1 MILVT
6 GGTGHLGNVLVR
18 ELIAEGE
25 SVRVLVYPGE
35 DTKALD
41 ELDVELVYGDVR
53 DPEAVEKAV
62 TGVDSVFHMAGI
74 VAIVSDHPELLEAVN
89 VQGTRNIVN
98 ACIAAGVR
106 RLVYTSSI
114 HALQDIPHGTVI
126 DEKVPFDPVNA
137 VGAYGKSKA
146 KASLAVLE
154 GVARGLDAVICCPTG
169 VYGPYDFR
177 PSRTG
182 RLLLNAYIKGRQS
195 LPEGSY
201 DFVDVRDIARGEIL
215 AWRHGKKGET
225 YILAGEKLSLGNMVK
240 LVQKL
245 VGRKIAVFRIP
256 MWMCR
261 LASKFIY
268 IGYRITGK
276 EPLVTAESL
285 SIVRSNC
292 VITSKKAE
300 REIGFTHR
308 PPADTVRDTIA
319 WFTRAGKLLP
329 ETGGGRKRRGV

>member
-1 MILVT
+1 LKGLPGGWTRSCCPPGCT
-6 GGTGHLGNVLVR
+6 GPL
-18 ELIAEGE
+18 
-25 SVRVLVYPGE
+25 
-35 DTKALD
+35 
-41 ELDVELVYGDVR
+41 
-53 DPEAVEKAV
+53 
-62 TGVDSVFHMAGI
+62 
-74 VAIVSDHPELLEAVN
+74 
-89 VQGTRNIVN
+89 
-98 ACIAAGVR
+98 
-106 RLVYTSSI
+106 RLP
-114 HALQDIPHGTVI
+114 ALQD
-126 DEKVPFDPVNA
+126 
-137 VGAYGKSKA
+137 
-146 KASLAVLE
+146 
-154 GVARGLDAVICCPTG
+154 
-169 VYGPYDFR
+169 
-177 PSRTG
+177 G

-276 EPLVTAESL
+276 SRWSPPNPSASW
-285 SIVRSNC
+285 RSNC